1 MVGSPAETN
10 KLTFQWF
17 DLVNEKNTLLR
28 FESELVIQ
36 SNSIQ
41 LEDRQARLEQKIR
54 DLLTTDSTFFIPYT
68 AEPLFNKWLFHQL

>member
-1 MVGSPAETN
+1 LHTIASPAETN
-10 KLTFQWF
+10 KLTFEWF
-17 DLVNEKNTLLR
+17 NLVNEKNTLLR

-54 DLLTTDSTFFIPYT
+54 DLLTTDSM
-68 AEPLFNKWLFHQL
+68 